1 MSPQAR
7 CWSGFVPFTNPAH
20 FTAVSQ
26 FQKHHQVI
34 FSIEKPKLHFC
45 ERSQCNPHFMCV
57 CAFKTLAKD
66 LGGNFGQILLYYSF
80 FCQNIDVVMIRDQ
93 TALKKCK
100 IGIGRL
106 FSAIKVQS
114 LEFAK
119 TFPFRKLFVY
129 KMLNL
134 ENKWMVLIL
143 TYWYCIFGKSIF
155 VAYNIKLFDD
165 KHQKGKLD
173 EEDLIR
179 CDW

>member
-20 FTAVSQ
+20 FTVSHFRQ
-26 FQKHHQVI
+26 YCKNTI
-34 FSIEKPKLHFC
+34 FSIEKPKLHFLWDR
-45 ERSQCNPHFMCV
+45 EMPDLSATPTLCV
-57 CAFKTLAKD
+57 FAHSRLWRKTLD
-66 LGGNFGQILLYYSF
+66 EILDKY
-80 FCQNIDVVMIRDQ
+80 FCTILFQNIDVVMIRDQ

-143 TYWYCIFGKSIF
+143 HFWKVHFCRI
-155 VAYNIKLFDD
+155 
-165 KHQKGKLD
+165 
-173 EEDLIR
+173 
-179 CDW
+179 

>member
-20 FTAVSQ
+20 FTVSHFRQ
-26 FQKHHQVI
+26 YCKNTTRCKIWTKIKVI
-34 FSIEKPKLHFC
+34 FSIEKNKLHFLWEISVQPPLYVC
-45 ERSQCNPHFMCV
+45 LRIQDFGERPWRKFWTN
-57 CAFKTLAKD
+57 TLV
-66 LGGNFGQILLYYSF
+66 LFF

-143 TYWYCIFGKSIF
+143 HFWKVHFCRI
-155 VAYNIKLFDD
+155 
-165 KHQKGKLD
+165 
-173 EEDLIR
+173 
-179 CDW
+179 

>member
-20 FTAVSQ
+20 FTVSHFRQ
-26 FQKHHQVI
+26 YCKNTTRCKMWTKIKVI
-34 FSIEKPKLHFC
+34 LSIEKPKLHFLWDK
-45 ERSQCNPHFMCV
+45 EMPDLSATPTLCV
-57 CAFKTLAKD
+57 FAHSRLWRKTLD
-66 LGGNFGQILLYYSF
+66 EILDKY
-80 FCQNIDVVMIRDQ
+80 FCTILFQNIDVVMIRDQ

-119 TFPFRKLFVY
+119 TFPFRKLFVH

-134 ENKWMVLIL
+134 ENKWMVLIF
-143 TYWYCIFGKSIF
+143 YFWKVHFCRI
-155 VAYNIKLFDD
+155 
-165 KHQKGKLD
+165 
-173 EEDLIR
+173 
-179 CDW
+179 